1 MADGFNFEATGRD
14 QVYTVAEVAQR
25 YRVRPGWVTDHCTGK
40 RQPVLPGMKIGKS
53 WRFTAANLADFDRH
67 CVALA
72 DQIAKRKLKRIA

>member
-1 MADGFNFEATGRD
+1 LNAKVNFEAGCA

-53 WRFTAANLADFDRH
+53 WRFTAENLADFDRH